1 MIGRRQIERR
11 DEVLKIIDQRL
22 DAVGLPDLFGQSE
35 STLVIAED
43 AKAFRQIGNNA
54 IPAVEGAANLVQEN
68 HRRATFALDSVMKA
82 DAVRLDE
89 RQWLSPSV
97 SQDLQCIAPRSA
109 AGQRH
114 RKRER
119 PGTHLSLV
127 SQRPMNGL
135 PQACPSNLERNTFQT
150 KGELA

>member
-1 MIGRRQIERR
+1 MVGRRQIERR
-11 DEVLKIIDQRL
+11 DEVLKIVGQRL

-82 DAVRLDE
+82 DAVGLDE
-89 RQWLSPSV
+89 RQCLSPW
-97 SQDLQCIAPRSA
+97 
-109 AGQRH
+109 
-114 RKRER
+114 
-119 PGTHLSLV
+119 
-127 SQRPMNGL
+127 
-135 PQACPSNLERNTFQT
+135 
-150 KGELA
+150 LAEP

>member
-1 MIGRRQIERR
+1 MIGRRQIEHCG
-11 DEVLKIIDQRL
+11 EVLKIIDQRL
-22 DAVGLPDLFGQSE
+22 DAVGLADLFGQSE

-82 DAVRLDE
+82 DAVGLDE

-97 SQDLQCIAPRSA
+97 SQDLQCIAPAR
-109 AGQRH
+109 Q
-114 RKRER
+114 
-119 PGTHLSLV
+119 PG
-127 SQRPMNGL
+127 NGI
-135 PQACPSNLERNTFQT
+135 AKGSGLELT
-150 KGELA
+150 